1 MKKLTVLYDRRCE
14 FCRRCSRWL
23 GLQEKFLELE
33 LLPYDSAQVPERFP
47 GLELDGNDLVVVS
60 DEGDVYMEGHAF
72 IMCLWALREYREWS
86 IRLSSPV
93 LLPLAR
99 KAFNLLSLNR
109 SWLSSVLNIWGEE
122 SLADRIRREAISE
135 EVCDLSPRPAGRPT
149 QESNED
155 DVAIVGSPLSR
166 LRREVEAKRLHRP
179 YGHQAEPEPRP
190 WTSFSQHGQEPE
202 GQGEPG
208 SLGLAPPT
216 GSMT

>member
-1 MKKLTVLYDRRCE
+1 MKKLMVLYDNRCE

-60 DEGDVYMEGHAF
+60 DEGDVYIGSQAF
-72 IMCLWALREYREWS
+72 IMCLWALQDYREWS
-86 IRLSSPV
+86 VRLSSPV

-109 SWLSSVLNIWGEE
+109 GLFSSVLNLWGEE
-122 SLADRIRREAISE
+122 SLADSIRREAVPE
-135 EVCDLSPRPAGRPT
+135 EVCDLSPRPAGRPI

-155 DVAIVGSPLSR
+155 DVAIVGSPLPR
-166 LRREVEAKRLHRP
+166 LRRKVEAKRLYRP
-179 YGHQAEPEPRP
+179 YGRQSDPEPRS
-190 WTSFSQHGQEPE
+190 WKSFSQRGQEPE

-216 GSMT
+216 GSMA